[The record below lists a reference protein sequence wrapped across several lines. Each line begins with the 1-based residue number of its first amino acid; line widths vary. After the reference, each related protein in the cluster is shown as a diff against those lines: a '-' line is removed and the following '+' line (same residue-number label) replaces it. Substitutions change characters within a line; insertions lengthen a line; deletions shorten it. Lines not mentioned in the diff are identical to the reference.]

1 LGSTTGLAQQRH
13 FFPGKRRDFR
23 AEEPMIMQI
32 STLIQ
37 TRTLS
42 VMDYRCSAAP
52 GDKPYVELFF
62 SHSISYV
69 RKGSFGYRSGGR
81 QHELVPGSLLV
92 GHADDEYS
100 CTHDHH
106 CGGDECLS
114 FQFTPEAVD
123 AVGDDP
129 KIWRLGGILPLPK
142 LMVLGELAQ
151 SASQGD
157 SDVSVEEV
165 GLTLARRL
173 VEMLSDRPRRP
184 RSPAA
189 RDRRRAVEAA
199 LWIDAHSHEPIGL
212 DAIAREAELSV
223 FHFLRVFNR
232 VFGVTPHQYLVRSRL
247 RHAVRLLAEDTRPV
261 TDVAFDVGF
270 NDLSNFVRTFHRAA
284 GISPARFRRSTH
296 GERKFIQDRLRLPA

>member
-1 LGSTTGLAQQRH
+1 MT
-13 FFPGKRRDFR
+13 
-23 AEEPMIMQI
+23 MQTN
-32 STLIQ
+32 TLCE
-37 TRTLS
+37 TPALS
-42 VMDYRCSAAP
+42 VLDYRCSAAP
-52 GDKPYVELFF
+52 GDKPLVELF
-62 SHSISYV
+62 SSDSISYV
-69 RKGSFGYRSGGR
+69 RKGSFGFCSRGR
-81 QHELVPGSLLV
+81 RHELVPGSLLV
-92 GHADDEYS
+92 GHSGDDYS

-114 FQFTPEAVD
+114 FQYTPEVVE
-123 AVGDDP
+123 AVGGSF
-129 KIWRLGGILPLPK
+129 KIWRLGAIPPLPK

-165 GLTLARRL
+165 GLTLARRV
-173 VEMLSDRPRRP
+173 VELLSDRPRP
-184 RSPAA
+184 RGIAGA

-199 LWIDAHSHEPIGL
+199 LWIDANSHESIGL
-212 DAIAREAELSV
+212 DAIARNARLSM

-247 RHAVRLLAEDTRPV
+247 RHAVRLLAEDTRAI

-284 GISPARFRRSTH
+284 GLSPARFRRSTR
-296 GERKFIQDRLRLPA
+296 GERKIFQDRLRAPA